1 VTAEFLPSS
10 AAVDAALVDDLTRRI
25 NAAYG
30 AAEEELWVPG
40 KDRIA
45 RERVAEIVGA
55 GELAVARA
63 NGRIVGSVRVR
74 DVEEEAGYFGLL
86 AVEPESQ
93 GAGIGRELIG
103 FAEEVSRGRGA
114 KWMELRLLVPREGGD
129 AGKSRLYEW
138 YVRLGYEETARGD
151 FGESHPAALDEWRT
165 PLDVL
170 TMHKRL

>member
-1 VTAEFLPSS
+1 MTPELLPPS
-10 AAVDAALVDDLTRRI
+10 AAGDAALVDELTRLV

-30 AAEEELWVPG
+30 AAEEDLWVPG

-45 RERVAEIVGA
+45 PERVAEIVGA
-55 GELAVARA
+55 GELAVARV

-74 DVEEEAGYFGLL
+74 DVEDEAGYFGLL
-86 AVEPESQ
+86 AVDPALQ

-103 FAEEVSRGRGA
+103 FAEAVSRAHGA
-114 KWMELRLLVPREGGD
+114 KRMELRLLVPREGTD
-129 AGKSRLYEW
+129 AGKSRLYDW
-138 YVRLGYEETARGD
+138 YVRLGYEEVERGD
-151 FGESHPAALDEWRT
+151 FGESHPAAAGEWRT